1 MPDALE
7 VAASQDKQFQ
17 RSGRLAGPLHGVIM
31 AIKDQYDTFDLRTT
45 DGADAFYANDRP
57 PEDATFVKKLRDAGA
72 IILAKANLAEYAS
85 GGARSAFGGTFCNP
99 YDTERTPNA
108 SSAGSGTSVAANLV
122 TCAIAEE

>member
-1 MPDALE
+1 AI
-7 VAASQDKQFQ
+7 AQDKEFAKT
-17 RSGRLAGPLHGVIM
+17 GKLVGPLQGMIM
-31 AIKDQYDTFDLRTT
+31 AIKDQYDTFYLRTT

-57 PEDATFVKKLRDAGA
+57 PEDSTFVKKLREAGA

-108 SSAGSGTSVAANLV
+108 SSSGSG
-122 TCAIAEE
+122 IA